1 MEPFILTIV
10 GITSNLAQIK
20 LIPTLYDLV
29 AESKVGD
36 DFSVIGVGRTPMDHS
51 AFHAFISKTLRMKNR
66 HHTHGIEPAVEQ
78 KLLSHL
84 SYLPADLT
92 NPESFSKLKELI
104 KSSPHS
110 KNRMYYLATFPSLY
124 ETIFHNLKSV
134 NLTGQKNGW
143 TRLVIEKPIGTD
155 RDSAKALNDLLA
167 EYFVEDQVFRLDHY
181 LGKDTLHDVLDFRFN
196 RSQLDSIITK
206 EFVDHIQVSA
216 LEDYGIGLRG
226 PYYDQNGAI
235 KDVGQNHL
243 LQMIALATMNRP
255 SELTASLVTK
265 ERVDILKN
273 LVPDPDTLVL
283 GQYEDYHSEPSVA
296 KDSDTETY
304 FAFKTSIDNDR
315 FSGIPIYVRGGKYLT
330 TTSTEVVIVF
340 KNTDKLVY
348 RIGGSNEGITLI
360 SGATGDRTDYA
371 TKHDGIAPDAYEKLL
386 LDAIAGNQAY
396 FNDATEVDAQWVFT
410 DALIA
415 KKHGMTPVLY
425 ERGTWGPKEADELIE
440 HDGRSWFNL

>member
-1 MEPFILTIV
+1 MEPFTLTIV

-20 LIPTLYDLV
+20 IIPTLYDLV
-29 AESKVGD
+29 AESKVSD
-36 DFSVIGVGRTPMDHS
+36 DFSVIGVGRTPMDQQS
-51 AFHAFISKTLRMKNR
+51 FHAFISKTLRAKNR
-66 HHTHGIEPAVEQ
+66 HHTHGIDPVVEQ

-92 NPESFSKLKELI
+92 NPESFVKLKELI

-134 NLTGQKNGW
+134 GLTGQKNGW

-181 LGKDTLHDVLDFRFN
+181 LGKETLHDVLDFRFN
-196 RSQLDSIITK
+196 QSPHESKITH

-216 LEDYGIGLRG
+216 LEDFGIGLRG

-243 LQMIALATMNRP
+243 LQMIALATMNKP
-255 SELTASLVTK
+255 SEFTNELVTQ
-265 ERVDILKN
+265 ERVSILKN
-273 LVPDPDTLVL
+273 LVPDPETLVL
-283 GQYEDYHSEPSVA
+283 GQYEGYHQEPSVGET
-296 KDSDTETY
+296 SLTETY

-315 FSGIPIYVRGGKYLT
+315 FSGVPIYVRGGKYLT
-330 TTSTEVVIVF
+330 LTCTEIVIVF
-340 KNTDKLVY
+340 KNTDKLIY
-348 RIGGSNEGITLI
+348 RIGGAEEGITLVN
-360 SGATGDRTDYA
+360 GTTGEKTTY
-371 TKHDGIAPDAYEKLL
+371 TPTHGHEAPDAYERLL
-386 LDAIAGNQAY
+386 LDALNGDQTF
-396 FNDATEVDAQWVFT
+396 FNDANEVDAQWVFT
-410 DALIA
+410 DALLTQ
-415 KKHGMTPVLY
+415 KHGMQPEIY
-425 ERGTWGPKEADELIE
+425 KRGTWGPKAADNLLSK
-440 HDGRSWFNL
+440 DGRSWLI